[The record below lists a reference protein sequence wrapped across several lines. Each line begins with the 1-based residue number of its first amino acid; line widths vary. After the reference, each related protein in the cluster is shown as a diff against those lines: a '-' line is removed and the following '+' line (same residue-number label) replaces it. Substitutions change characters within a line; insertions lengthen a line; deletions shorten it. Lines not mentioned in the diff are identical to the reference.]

1 MSNAYS
7 DFALVYDLFMDNVP
21 YEDWAQRIVK
31 RLDSMGIRGGLA
43 CDLGC
48 GTGKM
53 TRLLAEKGFDMIG
66 IDSSV
71 EMLMEARNN
80 TDDES
85 IMYLCQD
92 MREFELYGT
101 VWAIV
106 SVCDCMNY
114 IESADELFTVFR
126 LAENYLEYRGAFI
139 FDMITPHR
147 YKDIMADNT
156 FAENRDDCSFIWE
169 NSFDEETGINQYDLT
184 LYLQREDGRYDRL
197 EEQHIQHAYEVDD
210 VVKLL
215 KKAKFEDI
223 EVIDE
228 STGDIVTDNTERA
241 VFIARKRGNK

>member
-1 MSNAYS
+1 MSEAYS
-7 DFALVYDLFMDNVP
+7 EFASVYDLFMDNVP
-21 YEDWAQRIVK
+21 YDSWADRIVK
-31 RLDSMGIRGGLA
+31 KLHSMDIKGGIV

-53 TRLLAEKGFDMIG
+53 TRLLAKNGYDMIG
-66 IDSSV
+66 IDASV
-71 EMLMEARNN
+71 EMLMEARDN
-80 TDDES
+80 TEDES

-92 MREFELYGT
+92 MREFELFGT
-101 VWAIV
+101 VEAIV

-114 IESADELFTVFR
+114 LKDKMDLYTVFK

-147 YKDIMADNT
+147 YRDIMADNT

-169 NSFDEETGINQYDLT
+169 NFFDEDTKKNQYDLT
-184 LYLQREDGRYDRL
+184 LYLQDEDGRYDRI
-197 EEQHIQHAYEVDD
+197 EEQHIQYAFEIDE

-215 KKAKFEDI
+215 KEAKFEDI

-228 STGDIVTDNTERA
+228 ATGKTVTDNTERA
-241 VFIARKRGNK
+241 VFVARKRGN

>member
-7 DFALVYDLFMDNVP
+7 EFALVYDLFMDNVP
-21 YEDWAQRIVK
+21 YEDWAKRIVQ
-31 RLDSMGIRGGLA
+31 RLKNMSIKGGIV

-48 GTGKM
+48 GTGRM
-53 TRLLAEKGFDMIG
+53 TRLLSEYGFDMIG

-80 TDDES
+80 TEDES

-101 VWAIV
+101 VEAIV

-114 IESADELFTVFR
+114 LESENDLLTVFK

-156 FAENRDDCSFIWE
+156 FAENREDCSFIWE
-169 NSFDEETGINQYDLT
+169 NSFDEDSGVNQYDLT
-184 LYLQREDGRYDRL
+184 LYIQGKEGLYERL
-197 EEQHIQHAYEVDD
+197 EEQHIQHSFGINEVIN
-210 VVKLL
+210 LL
-215 KKAKFEDI
+215 KIAKFEDI

-228 STGDIVTDNTERA
+228 ATGKSVTDNTERA
-241 VFIARKRGNK
+241 VFIARKRGN

>member
-1 MSNAYS
+1 MNSNAYS
-7 DFALVYDLFMDNVP
+7 ELALVYDLFMDNVP
-21 YEDWAQRIVK
+21 YENWADRIVK
-31 RLDSMGIRGGLA
+31 RLAAMGINEGIV

-53 TRLLAEKGFDMIG
+53 TRLLAKKGFDMIG

-80 TDDES
+80 TDDEG

-114 IESADELFTVFR
+114 LESKDDLLTVFK
-126 LAENYLEYRGAFI
+126 LVENYLEYRGAFI
-139 FDMITPHR
+139 FDMITIHR
-147 YKDIMADNT
+147 YKDIMGDNT
-156 FAENRDDCSFIWE
+156 FAENREDCSFIWE
-169 NSFDEETGINQYDLT
+169 NSYDEKTGVNQYDLT
-184 LYLQREDGRYDRL
+184 LYIQNGEMYDRL
-197 EEQHIQHAYEVDD
+197 EEQHIQHAFSVED
-210 VVKLL
+210 VVELL
-215 KKAKFEDI
+215 KEAKLEDI

-228 STGDIVTDNTERA
+228 ATGDVVTENTERA
-241 VFIARKRGNK
+241 VFIARKRGK